1 MHTPHQRG
9 SKWRSS
15 SHGSIFAVG
24 FVAHRFA
31 GTRAFRILP
40 MPTWLIDSLE
50 EDSAQIEEDGVRVI
64 HVPRSILPAGAKEG
78 DVLLV
83 GLEQQR
89 RGKRE
94 AVRVTIT
101 LDPDATEEALE
112 KSRKQVK
119 RARNASR
126 RRDSGGDIAL

>member
-1 MHTPHQRG
+1 MSPI
-9 SKWRSS
+9 W
-15 SHGSIFAVG
+15 I
-24 FVAHRFA
+24 
-31 GTRAFRILP
+31 
-40 MPTWLIDSLE
+40 IDSLE

-64 HVPRSILPAGAKEG
+64 HVPRSILPPGTAEG
-78 DVLLV
+78 DVLAV

-101 LDPDATEEALE
+101 LDRDATNEAME

-119 RARNASR
+119 RAKDASR
-126 RRDSGGDIAL
+126 RRDSGGDIEL